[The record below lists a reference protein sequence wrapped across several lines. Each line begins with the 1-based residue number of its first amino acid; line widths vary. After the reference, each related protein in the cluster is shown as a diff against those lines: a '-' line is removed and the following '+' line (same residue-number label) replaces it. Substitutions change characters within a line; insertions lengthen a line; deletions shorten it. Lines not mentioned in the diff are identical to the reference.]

1 MAENIV
7 LTAILSAKDKMT
19 PVMRAAGNAT
29 GGLRSKISSLVG
41 VGAAMQVG
49 MKGVSMAMNAVSS
62 SMSAAVSR
70 VDTLNQFPKLMDQ
83 MGLASEKTANK
94 VKGNLVEAIDGLP
107 TSLDEIVASTKNLAI
122 LTGDLDTASKTAV
135 ALNDA
140 FLASGSSSADAS
152 RGLVQYQQMLAKG
165 KVDQQAWNTLTETMG
180 YGLDKA
186 AKSMLGNEANQR
198 DLYAALQDGRI
209 TFDDFNKEL
218 IKLDKA
224 EGGFADTA
232 RTASVGIATSFSNI
246 RTAITAGLANSINAL
261 DTAMKSSGVKWLEGG
276 IAGTLNNVKKVVSSS
291 FEKINAAIAGV
302 NIKGIVSGLTP
313 AFKVLK
319 TAATGAFSAISGIMG
334 FLNKHAEGTAK
345 AATAVAG
352 LILAFKGYKKI
363 SGFRKMFQ
371 ETTNET
377 ANFPK
382 PADLAAKGAYKLKS
396 GLGALAKMAGV
407 AVIIAS
413 LALLAKAMT
422 GLAKLGNK
430 AVAPM
435 IGFASAVSI
444 VAMVLSSTGKS
455 LQMSMKGIIAFSAS
469 VAGMALAMAPL
480 ATTGTQG
487 AVAMVAFGA
496 VVAGLAGVLALAGS
510 SLQAS
515 ALGIGVFGAA
525 VSAMALT
532 MSKVASTGTEGA
544 VAMVVFGVV
553 IAGLA
558 AVFALLGPA
567 LDVAAVG
574 MLALGAAVLMA
585 GIGLG
590 AAAPFVTA
598 MASVIRALGSAVSQV
613 AESIGSAISRIYE
626 AVGTMVQKIGD
637 GIATVVDAF
646 SSGFSKVLDS
656 VAGVIDSIGT
666 SAQNAGNGFRST
678 AEGIQMIA
686 ALSLWDIGKSL
697 GAVAVGMGQISSKGE
712 NLPAIAS
719 GMQMLIAGIM
729 SGAAGLTAFNASL
742 SVMAGLM
749 TTAAASVTTLNS
761 AFSGFT
767 IPAPN
772 AGPFIAAF
780 SAIIAASRRIIPALT
795 SAGRS
800 AGAGLASGLSAG
812 CSRAGSAVG
821 KAISSSLASVNRLA
835 STMKSAGSRAG
846 AGFASGIQGGMSKAT
861 SVSRQ
866 AVSRVNQTLRSGASG
881 ARSAGAYVSQGFAA
895 GMMSCLGSIEAAAS
909 RMVAAAN
916 RAIEAKAKIAS
927 PSKVTKELGGYYGA
941 GWVNGIK
948 DRYREARR
956 AAADLVNIPKVN
968 QPRFAF
974 AGGSLSDE
982 YNYSGGYRSVIV
994 EVPVVMDGKEVAR
1007 VTAPYTEA
1015 ELNKRQTRANRK
1027 KGVR

>member
-1 MAENIV
+1 MAESV
-7 LTAILSAKDKMT
+7 TLTAILSAKDKMT

-94 VKGNLVEAIDGLP
+94 IKGNLVEAIDGLP

-165 KVDQQAWNTLTETMG
+165 KVDMQAWDTLTETMG

-198 DLYAALQDGRI
+198 DLYAALQDGKI

-224 EGGFADTA
+224 EGGFAETA
-232 RTASVGIATSFSNI
+232 RTATTGIASGMSRI
-246 RTAITAGLANSINAL
+246 RTAITAGLASSIDAI
-261 DTAMKSSGVKWLEGG
+261 DKAMKSSGVKWLEGG
-276 IAGTLNNVKKVVSSS
+276 IAGTLLNVKDVVKVT

-334 FLNKHAEGTAK
+334 FLNKHAEGAAK

-363 SGFRKMFQ
+363 NGFFSMFKGGTK
-371 ETTNET
+371 EVKKFSKAGGTV
-377 ANFPK
+377 AN
-382 PADLAAKGAYKLKS
+382 ATDKLKNS
-396 GLGALAKMAGV
+396 LGALAKMAGV
-407 AVIIAS
+407 AAIIAS
-413 LALLAKAMT
+413 LSLLAKAMT
-422 GLAKLGNK
+422 GLGKLGTK
-430 AVAPM
+430 AIAPLVTFGAVVSGM
-435 IGFASAVSI
+435 AAVFSGLGNRLQASA
-444 VAMVLSSTGKS
+444 
-455 LQMSMKGIIAFSAS
+455 KGIAVFGAS
-469 VAGMALAMAPL
+469 VAAMAF
-480 ATTGTQG
+480 TMSKVGETGTQG

-544 VAMVVFGVV
+544 VAMVAFGVV

-574 MLALGAAVLMA
+574 MLAFGAAVLMA

-719 GMQMLIAGIM
+719 GMQMLITSIM
-729 SGAAGLTAFNASL
+729 TGASGLTAFNASL

-749 TTAAASVTTLNS
+749 TTAASSITTLNS

-795 SAGRS
+795 SAGRA
-800 AGAGLASGLSAG
+800 AGSGLASGLSAG

-821 KAISSSLASVNRLA
+821 RAISSSLASVSRLA
-835 STMKSAGSRAG
+835 VSMRSAGSRAG
-846 AGFASGIQGGMSKAT
+846 AGFASGIQRGMSKAT

-881 ARSAGAYVSQGFAA
+881 ARSAGAYISQGFAA

-948 DRYREARR
+948 DRYKEARR

-982 YNYSGGYRSVIV
+982 YNYSGGYRSVTV
-994 EVPVVMDGKEVAR
+994 EVPVVMDGREVAR

>member
-276 IAGTLNNVKKVVSSS
+276 IASTLNNVKKVVSSS

-469 VAGMALAMAPL
+469 VAGMALAM
-480 ATTGTQG
+480 
-487 AVAMVAFGA
+487 
-496 VVAGLAGVLALAGS
+496 
-510 SLQAS
+510 
-515 ALGIGVFGAA
+515 
-525 VSAMALT
+525 
-532 MSKVASTGTEGA
+532 SKVASTGTEGA
-544 VAMVVFGVV
+544 VAMVAFGVV

-574 MLALGAAVLMA
+574 MLAFGAAVLMA

-712 NLPAIAS
+712 NLPVIAS

-846 AGFASGIQGGMSKAT
+846 AGFASGIQRGMSKAT

>member
-469 VAGMALAMAPL
+469 VAGMALAM
-480 ATTGTQG
+480 
-487 AVAMVAFGA
+487 
-496 VVAGLAGVLALAGS
+496 
-510 SLQAS
+510 
-515 ALGIGVFGAA
+515 
-525 VSAMALT
+525 
-532 MSKVASTGTEGA
+532 SKVASTGTEGA

-574 MLALGAAVLMA
+574 MLAFGAAVLMA

-719 GMQMLIAGIM
+719 GMQMIIAGIM

-846 AGFASGIQGGMSKAT
+846 AGFASGIQRGMSKAT

>member
-198 DLYAALQDGRI
+198 DLYAALQDGKI

-363 SGFRKMFQ
+363 NGFFSMFKGGTK
-371 ETTNET
+371 EVKK
-377 ANFPK
+377 FSK
-382 PADLAAKGAYKLKS
+382 PADLAAEGTYKLKS

-407 AVIIAS
+407 AAIIAS

-469 VAGMALAMAPL
+469 VAGMALAM
-480 ATTGTQG
+480 
-487 AVAMVAFGA
+487 
-496 VVAGLAGVLALAGS
+496 
-510 SLQAS
+510 
-515 ALGIGVFGAA
+515 
-525 VSAMALT
+525 
-532 MSKVASTGTEGA
+532 SKVASTGTEGA
-544 VAMVVFGVV
+544 VAMVAFGVV

-574 MLALGAAVLMA
+574 MLAFGAAVLMA

-712 NLPAIAS
+712 NLPVIAS

-846 AGFASGIQGGMSKAT
+846 AGFASGIQRGMSKAT

>member
-1 MAENIV
+1 MAESVV
-7 LTAILSAKDKMT
+7 LTAILSAKDRMT
-19 PVMRAAGNAT
+19 SVMKSAEQAT
-29 GGLRSKISSLVG
+29 GGFGSKLKSMVG

-49 MKGVSMAMNAVSS
+49 MKGVNMAMGAVSS

-70 VDTLNQFPKLMDQ
+70 VDTLNQFPKLMNQ

-94 VKGNLVEAIDGLP
+94 VKGNLVKAIDGLP
-107 TSLDEIVASTKNLAI
+107 TSLDEIVASTKSIAV
-122 LTGDLDTASKTAV
+122 LTGDLDTASDTAV

-140 FLASGSSSADAS
+140 FLASGASSADAS
-152 RGLVQYQQMLAKG
+152 RGMIQYQQMLAKG
-165 KVDQQAWNTLTETMG
+165 KVDMQAWNTLTETMG
-180 YGLDKA
+180 YGLDKT
-186 AKSMLGNEANQR
+186 AKSLLGNTANQR
-198 DLYAALQDGRI
+198 DLYAALQDGKI
-209 TFDDFNKEL
+209 SFDDFNKEL

-224 EGGFADTA
+224 EGGFAETA
-232 RTASVGIATSFSNI
+232 RTATTGIASGMSRI
-246 RTAITAGLANSINAL
+246 RTAITAGLASSIDAI
-261 DTAMKSSGVKWLEGG
+261 DKAMKSSGVKWLEGG
-276 IAGTLNNVKKVVSSS
+276 IAGTLLNVKDVVKVT

-334 FLNKHAEGTAK
+334 FLNKHAEGAAK

-363 SGFRKMFQ
+363 NGFFSMFKGGTK
-371 ETTNET
+371 EVKKFSKAGGTV
-377 ANFPK
+377 AN
-382 PADLAAKGAYKLKS
+382 ATDKLKNS
-396 GLGALAKMAGV
+396 LGALAKMAGV
-407 AVIIAS
+407 AAIIAS
-413 LALLAKAMT
+413 LSLLAKAMT
-422 GLAKLGNK
+422 GLGKLGTK
-430 AVAPM
+430 AIAPLVTFGAVVSGM
-435 IGFASAVSI
+435 AAVFSGLGNRLQASA
-444 VAMVLSSTGKS
+444 
-455 LQMSMKGIIAFSAS
+455 KGIAVFGAS
-469 VAGMALAMAPL
+469 VAAMAF
-480 ATTGTQG
+480 TMSKVGETGTQG

-544 VAMVVFGVV
+544 VAMVAFGVV

-574 MLALGAAVLMA
+574 MLAFGAAVLMA

-590 AAAPFVTA
+590 AAAPFVKA
-598 MASVIRALGSAVSQV
+598 MASVIRAFGSAVSQV
-613 AESIGSAISRIYE
+613 AESVGSAISRIYE
-626 AVGTMVQKIGD
+626 SVGTMVQKIGD

-719 GMQMLIAGIM
+719 GMQMLITSIM
-729 SGAAGLTAFNASL
+729 TGSSGLTAFNASL

-749 TTAAASVTTLNS
+749 TTAATSVTMLNS

-795 SAGRS
+795 SAGRA
-800 AGAGLASGLSAG
+800 AGSGLASGLSAG

-821 KAISSSLASVNRLA
+821 RAISSSLASVSRLA
-835 STMKSAGSRAG
+835 VSMRSAGSRAG
-846 AGFASGIQGGMSKAT
+846 AGFASGIQRGMSKAT

-881 ARSAGAYVSQGFAA
+881 ARSAGAYISQGFAA

-927 PSKVTKELGGYYGA
+927 PSKVTRELGGYYGA

-948 DRYREARR
+948 DRYKEARR

-982 YNYSGGYRSVIV
+982 YNYSGGYRSVTV
-994 EVPVVMDGKEVAR
+994 EVPVVMDGREVAR

>member
-1 MAENIV
+1 MAESV
-7 LTAILSAKDKMT
+7 RLTAILSAKDKMT
-19 PVMRAAGNAT
+19 PIMERAKSAAG
-29 GGLRSKISSLVG
+29 GFGSRLKSMVG
-41 VGAAMQVG
+41 VGAAMQIG

-62 SMSAAVSR
+62 SMGAAVSR

-180 YGLDKA
+180 YGLDKT
-186 AKSMLGNEANQR
+186 AKSLLGNTANQR
-198 DLYAALQDGRI
+198 DLYAALQDGKI
-209 TFDDFNKEL
+209 SFDDFNKEL

-276 IAGTLNNVKKVVSSS
+276 IAGTMNNVKKVVSSS

-319 TAATGAFSAISGIMG
+319 TAATGTFKALSSVAG
-334 FLNKHAEGTAK
+334 FLNKHAEGATK
-345 AATAVAG
+345 AATAIAG
-352 LILAFKGYKKI
+352 LIVAYGGYKKI
-363 SGFRKMFQ
+363 SGLIGALKGAGKAT
-371 ETTNET
+371 ETLGKGSK
-377 ANFPK
+377 A
-382 PADLAAKGAYKLKS
+382 AAKGATSLKNA
-396 GLGALAKMAGV
+396 LGAFAKMAGV
-407 AVIIAS
+407 AAIIAS
-413 LALLAKAMT
+413 LSLLAKAMT
-422 GLAKLGNK
+422 GLGKLGTK
-430 AVAPM
+430 AIAPLVTFGAVVSGM
-435 IGFASAVSI
+435 AAVFSGLGNRLQASA
-444 VAMVLSSTGKS
+444 
-455 LQMSMKGIIAFSAS
+455 KGIAVFGAS
-469 VAGMALAMAPL
+469 VAAMAF
-480 ATTGTQG
+480 TMSKVGETGTQG

-544 VAMVVFGVV
+544 VAMVAFGVV

-574 MLALGAAVLMA
+574 MLAFGAAVLMA

-749 TTAAASVTTLNS
+749 TTAATSVTMLNS

-795 SAGRS
+795 SAGRA

-846 AGFASGIQGGMSKAT
+846 AGFASGIQRGMSKAT

-881 ARSAGAYVSQGFAA
+881 ARSAGAYISQGFAA

-948 DRYREARR
+948 DRYKEARR

-982 YNYSGGYRSVIV
+982 YNYSGGYRSVTV
-994 EVPVVMDGKEVAR
+994 EVPVVMDGREVAR

>member
-94 VKGNLVEAIDGLP
+94 IKGNLVEAIDGLP

-165 KVDQQAWNTLTETMG
+165 KVDMQAWDTLTETMG

-198 DLYAALQDGRI
+198 DLYAALQDGKI

-224 EGGFADTA
+224 EGGFAETA
-232 RTASVGIATSFSNI
+232 RTATTGIASGMSRI
-246 RTAITAGLANSINAL
+246 RTAITAGLASSIDAI
-261 DTAMKSSGVKWLEGG
+261 DKAMKSSGVKWLEGG
-276 IAGTLNNVKKVVSSS
+276 IAGTLLNVKDVVKVT

-319 TAATGAFSAISGIMG
+319 TASTGAFKALSGVAG
-334 FLNKHAEGTAK
+334 FLNRHAEGATK
-345 AATAVAG
+345 AATAIAG
-352 LILAFKGYKKI
+352 LIVAYGGYKKI
-363 SGFRKMFQ
+363 SGLIGTLKGAGKA
-371 ETTNET
+371 TDTLGKGSK
-377 ANFPK
+377 A
-382 PADLAAKGAYKLKS
+382 AAKGATSLKNA
-396 GLGALAKMAGV
+396 LGAFAKMVGV
-407 AVIIAS
+407 AAIIAS

-422 GLAKLGNK
+422 GLGKLGTK
-430 AVAPM
+430 AIAPLVTFGAVVSGM
-435 IGFASAVSI
+435 AAVFSGLGNRLQASA
-444 VAMVLSSTGKS
+444 KD
-455 LQMSMKGIIAFSAS
+455 IAVFGAS
-469 VAGMALAMAPL
+469 VAAMAF
-480 ATTGTQG
+480 TMSKVGETGTQG

-544 VAMVVFGVV
+544 VAMVAFGVV

-574 MLALGAAVLMA
+574 MLAFGAAVLMA

-749 TTAAASVTTLNS
+749 TTAATSVTMLNS

-795 SAGRS
+795 SAGRA

-846 AGFASGIQGGMSKAT
+846 AGFASGIQRGMSKAT

-881 ARSAGAYVSQGFAA
+881 ARSAGAYISQGFAA

-948 DRYREARR
+948 DRYKEARR

-982 YNYSGGYRSVIV
+982 YNYSGGYRSVTV
-994 EVPVVMDGKEVAR
+994 EVPVVMDGREVAR

>member
-1 MAENIV
+1 MAENVV

-29 GGLRSKISSLVG
+29 GGLRSKISSLVS

-49 MKGVSMAMNAVSS
+49 MKGVNMAMSAVSS

-83 MGLASEKTANK
+83 MGLASEKTAEK

-107 TSLDEIVASTKNLAI
+107 TSLDEIVSSTKNLAI
-122 LTGDLDTASKTAV
+122 LSGDLKTASKTAV

-165 KVDQQAWNTLTETMG
+165 KVDMQAWNTLTETMG

-186 AKSMLGNEANQR
+186 AKSMLGNKANQK
-198 DLYAALQDGRI
+198 DLYAALQDGKI

-218 IKLDKA
+218 IKLDKT
-224 EGGFADTA
+224 EGGFAETA
-232 RTASVGIATSFSNI
+232 RTATTGIASGMSRI
-246 RTAITAGLANSINAL
+246 RTAITAGLANSIDAI
-261 DTAMKSSGVKWLEGG
+261 DKAMKSSGVKWLEGG
-276 IAGTLNNVKKVVSSS
+276 IAGTLLNVKEAVQAA
-291 FEKINAAIAGV
+291 FTKINAAIAGV

-363 SGFRKMFQ
+363 NGFFSMFKGGTK
-371 ETTNET
+371 EVKK
-377 ANFPK
+377 FSK
-382 PADLAAKGAYKLKS
+382 PADLAAEGTYKLKS
-396 GLGALAKMAGV
+396 GLGALSKMAGV
-407 AVIIAS
+407 AAIIAS

-422 GLAKLGNK
+422 GLGKLGTK
-430 AVAPM
+430 AIAPLVTFGAVVSGM
-435 IGFASAVSI
+435 AAVFAGLGNRLQASA
-444 VAMVLSSTGKS
+444 
-455 LQMSMKGIIAFSAS
+455 KGIAVFGAS
-469 VAGMALAMAPL
+469 VAAMAF
-480 ATTGTQG
+480 TMSKVGETGTQG
-487 AVAMVAFGA
+487 AIAMAAFGA

-525 VSAMALT
+525 VSAMAYT

-544 VAMVVFGVV
+544 VAMVAFGVV

-558 AVFALLGPA
+558 GIFALLGPA
-567 LDVAAVG
+567 LDVAALG
-574 MLALGAAVLMA
+574 MVAFGAAVLMA

-598 MASVIRALGSAVSQV
+598 MASVIRALGAAVSQV
-613 AESIGSAISRIYE
+613 AESIGTAVGRIYE

-666 SAQNAGNGFRST
+666 SAQNAGNGFRAT

-697 GAVAVGMGQISSKGE
+697 GAVAVGMGEISSKGE

-719 GMQMLIAGIM
+719 GMQMLITGIM
-729 SGAAGLTAFNASL
+729 TGAAGLTAFNASL

-749 TTAAASVTTLNS
+749 TTAAASITTLNS

-795 SAGRS
+795 SAGKS

-812 CSRAGSAVG
+812 CSRAGSVVG
-821 KAISSSLASVNRLA
+821 RAISSSLASVNRLA

-846 AGFASGIQGGMSKAT
+846 AGFASGIQRGMSKAA

-881 ARSAGAYVSQGFAA
+881 ARSAGAYISQGFAA

-948 DRYREARR
+948 DRYKEARR

-968 QPRFAF
+968 QPGLAF

-982 YNYSGGYRSVIV
+982 YDYSGGYRSVTV

>member
-276 IAGTLNNVKKVVSSS
+276 IASTLNNVKKVVSSS

-469 VAGMALAMAPL
+469 VAGMALAM
-480 ATTGTQG
+480 
-487 AVAMVAFGA
+487 
-496 VVAGLAGVLALAGS
+496 
-510 SLQAS
+510 
-515 ALGIGVFGAA
+515 
-525 VSAMALT
+525 
-532 MSKVASTGTEGA
+532 SKVASTGTEGA
-544 VAMVVFGVV
+544 VAMVAFGVV

-574 MLALGAAVLMA
+574 MLAFGAAVLMA

-772 AGPFIAAF
+772 AGPFIATF

-846 AGFASGIQGGMSKAT
+846 AGFASGIQRGMSKAT

-982 YNYSGGYRSVIV
+982 YNYSGGYRSVTV

>member
-1 MAENIV
+1 MAESV
-7 LTAILSAKDKMT
+7 TLTAILSAKDRMT
-19 PVMRAAGNAT
+19 PVMKAAGNAT

-49 MKGVSMAMNAVSS
+49 MKGVNMAMNAVSS

-70 VDTLNQFPKLMDQ
+70 VDTLNQFPKLMNQ
-83 MGLASEKTANK
+83 MGLASEKAAEK

-107 TSLDEIVASTKNLAI
+107 TSLDEIVASTKNIAI
-122 LTGDLDTASKTAV
+122 LTGDLDAASDTAV

-152 RGLVQYQQMLAKG
+152 RGLTQYQQMLAKG

-186 AKSMLGNEANQR
+186 AKSMLGNKANQK
-198 DLYAALQDGRI
+198 DLYAALQDGKI
-209 TFDDFNKEL
+209 TFDEFNKEL

-224 EGGFADTA
+224 EGGFAETA

-276 IAGTLNNVKKVVSSS
+276 IAGTLDNVKNVISKT
-291 FEKINAAIAGV
+291 FKKINAAIASV
-302 NIKGIVSGLTP
+302 DIKGIVNGLTP

-319 TAATGAFSAISGIMG
+319 TVATAAGKAVGSVLKL
-334 FLNKHAEGTAK
+334 LNGHAEGVTK
-345 AATAVAG
+345 AVTAVAG
-352 LILAFKGYKKI
+352 LAIAYGGYRKI
-363 SGFRKMFQ
+363 SGIIG
-371 ETTNET
+371 T
-377 ANFPK
+377 
-382 PADLAAKGAYKLKS
+382 LKGAGKATSTLGKGSEVASKGVNSLK
-396 GLGALAKMAGV
+396 GALGALAKMAGV
-407 AVIIAS
+407 AAIIAS

-422 GLAKLGNK
+422 GLGKLGTK
-430 AVAPM
+430 AIAPLVTFGAVVSGM
-435 IGFASAVSI
+435 AAVFAGLGNRLQASA
-444 VAMVLSSTGKS
+444 
-455 LQMSMKGIIAFSAS
+455 KGIAVFGAS
-469 VAGMALAMAPL
+469 VAAMAF
-480 ATTGTQG
+480 TMSKVGETGTQG
-487 AVAMVAFGA
+487 AVAMAAFGA

-525 VSAMALT
+525 VSAMAYT

-553 IAGLA
+553 IAALA
-558 AVFALLGPA
+558 GIFALLGPA
-567 LDVAAVG
+567 LDVAALG
-574 MLALGAAVLMA
+574 MVAFGAAVLMA

-613 AESIGSAISRIYE
+613 ADSIGSAMSRIYE
-626 AVGTMVQKIGD
+626 AVGIMVQKIGE

-656 VAGVIDSIGT
+656 VAGVIESVGT
-666 SAQNAGNGFRST
+666 SAQNAGNGFRAT

-697 GAVAVGMGQISSKGE
+697 TAVAVGMGKISSKGE
-712 NLPAIAS
+712 NLPAIAT
-719 GMQMLIAGIM
+719 GMQMLITGIM
-729 SGAAGLTAFNASL
+729 SGAAGLTAFNTSL
-742 SVMAGLM
+742 SVMAELM
-749 TTAAASVTTLNS
+749 TTAASSITTLNS

-780 SAIIAASRRIIPALT
+780 SAIVAASRRIVPALT
-795 SAGRS
+795 SAGKS
-800 AGAGLASGLSAG
+800 AGSGLARGLSAG
-812 CSRAGSAVG
+812 CGKAGSVVG
-821 KAISSSLASVNRLA
+821 KVISSSVASVNRLA
-835 STMKSAGSRAG
+835 ATMRSAGSRAG
-846 AGFASGIQGGMSKAT
+846 SDFASGIQKGMSKAT
-861 SVSRQ
+861 SVSQQ
-866 AVSRVNQTLRSGASG
+866 AVNRVNQTLRSGVSG
-881 ARSAGAYVSQGFAA
+881 ARSAGAYISQGFAA

-948 DRYREARR
+948 ERYKEARR
-956 AAADLVNIPKVN
+956 AAADLVNIPNVN
-968 QPRFAF
+968 QPRLAF

-982 YNYSGGYRSVIV
+982 YNYSGGYRSVTV

-1015 ELNKRQTRANRK
+1015 ELNKRQTRADRK

>member
-469 VAGMALAMAPL
+469 VAGMALAM
-480 ATTGTQG
+480 
-487 AVAMVAFGA
+487 
-496 VVAGLAGVLALAGS
+496 
-510 SLQAS
+510 
-515 ALGIGVFGAA
+515 
-525 VSAMALT
+525 
-532 MSKVASTGTEGA
+532 SKVASTGTEGA

-574 MLALGAAVLMA
+574 MLAFGAAVLMA

-846 AGFASGIQGGMSKAT
+846 AGFASGIQRGMSKAT

>member
-276 IAGTLNNVKKVVSSS
+276 IASTLNNVKKLVSSS
-291 FEKINAAIAGV
+291 FEKINDAIAGV

-469 VAGMALAMAPL
+469 VAGMALAM
-480 ATTGTQG
+480 
-487 AVAMVAFGA
+487 
-496 VVAGLAGVLALAGS
+496 
-510 SLQAS
+510 
-515 ALGIGVFGAA
+515 
-525 VSAMALT
+525 
-532 MSKVASTGTEGA
+532 SKVASTGTEGA
-544 VAMVVFGVV
+544 VAMVAFGVV

-574 MLALGAAVLMA
+574 MLAFGAAVLMA

-846 AGFASGIQGGMSKAT
+846 AGFASGIQRGMSKAT